1 MSNLLYAD
9 SLFADCEIAIQ
20 TLCLGCPDERG
31 WSFANEEIPEPIGN
45 ACCEHMV
52 NDVTNC
58 EHPCVFIRDDGKPY
72 CVFRY
77 RRFDL
82 PEIEKYQKRLRGD
95 WS

>member
-1 MSNLLYAD
+1 
-9 SLFADCEIAIQ
+9 
-20 TLCLGCPDERG
+20 
-31 WSFANEEIPEPIGN
+31 
-45 ACCEHMV
+45 MV

-82 PEIEKYQKRLRGD
+82 PEIEKYQKRMRGD